1 MGQKEPGP
9 ESMFEAWM
17 KSTTELW
24 DMMTKPWTGET
35 VSPEK
40 SSPKEET
47 PKNRA
52 TNSANSVLR
61 MCQSAASLMNTPET
75 RDSLLQGMNTLPEI
89 FLKMGRS
96 GLERSFQLHQQWME
110 SAGRIGRRTEAY
122 SFENLDQG
130 IFNAWTEIYEA
141 EFSKFLNV
149 PQLGL
154 TRSYQE
160 RMGRLLDRFNLYQ
173 GAMAHF
179 LSVLYLPVE
188 KSIKV
193 MQDEI
198 EALTEEKRLPDNS
211 QEYYRMWIKIL
222 EGHYMTLFKSSQYTE
237 VLKKALDAME
247 DFMMA
252 RRDVLEDLI
261 QTLPVPTQK
270 DMDDVYK
277 ELYLLKKKVRQL
289 EKTPQRKGRQA

>member
-1 MGQKEPGP
+1 MRQKEMDP
-9 ESMFEAWM
+9 EAMFEAWM
-17 KSTTELW
+17 KSATGFW
-24 DMMTKPWTGET
+24 NMMTQPWAGET
-35 VSPEK
+35 GSPEK
-40 SSPKEET
+40 SSPPGEAQ
-47 PKNRA
+47 KNRA
-52 TNSANSVLR
+52 TNSMNSVLR
-61 MCQSAASLMNTPET
+61 MWQSAASLMKEPET
-75 RDSLLQGMNTLPEI
+75 RDSLLKGMNTFPEI
-89 FLKMGRS
+89 FLKMARS
-96 GLERSFQLHQQWME
+96 GLERSFQLQQQWME
-110 SAGRIGRRTEAY
+110 RAGRIGSRTEAY
-122 SFENLDQG
+122 SFENLGQDV
-130 IFNAWTEIYEA
+130 FTAWTEIYKE

-154 TRSYQE
+154 TRSYQK
-160 RMGRLLDRFNLYQ
+160 RIGRFMDRFNLFQ

-179 LSVLYLPVE
+179 MSVLYLPVE
-188 KSIKV
+188 KSIGV

-198 EALTEEKRLPDNS
+198 VTLTEEKKLPNNS

-237 VLKKALDAME
+237 VLKKALDAMG

-270 DMDDVYK
+270 EMDELYK

-289 EKTPQRKGRQA
+289 EKKA

>member
-1 MGQKEPGP
+1 MGQKEMGA
-9 ESMFEAWM
+9 EAMFEAWM
-17 KSTTELW
+17 NSATGFW
-24 DMMTKPWTGET
+24 NMMTKPWTAET
-35 VSPEK
+35 GSHKE
-40 SSPKEET
+40 SSPTGKT
-47 PKNRA
+47 RK
-52 TNSANSVLR
+52 NSVTDSVNTALK
-61 MCQSAASLMNTPET
+61 MWQSVASMMNEPET
-75 RDSLLQGMNTLPEI
+75 QDSLHQGMNALPEI
-89 FLKMGRS
+89 FLKMARS
-96 GLERSFQLHQQWME
+96 GLERSFQLQQQWME
-110 SAGRIGRRTEAY
+110 RAGRVGSRTEAY
-122 SFENLDQG
+122 SFENLDQD
-130 IFNAWTEIYEA
+130 IFNAWTEIYKE

-160 RMGRLLDRFNLYQ
+160 RMGRFMDRFNLFQ

-179 LSVLYLPVE
+179 MSVLYLPVE

-193 MQDEI
+193 LQDEI
-198 EALTEEKRLPDNS
+198 ETLTEEKKLPHNS

-237 VLKKALDAME
+237 VLKKALDAMG

-270 DMDDVYK
+270 DMDELYK

-289 EKTPQRKGRQA
+289 EKKV